1 MLDNHHKGHM
11 EMDRQDIINLAS
23 KRFAQDDRSWP
34 VGFEEV
40 LITFAEEVAEHALAS
55 VEWPEMVKGAYPLMI
70 RAWAKQTIPELA
82 FSATDA
88 ELEKLADLI
97 VSYERE
103 QCALVCEKAGVDG
116 YGTLAAAEAI
126 RRRGDC
132 DA

>member
-1 MLDNHHKGHM
+1 
-11 EMDRQDIINLAS
+11 MDRQDIINLAS

-40 LITFAEEVAEHALAS
+40 LITFAEEVAERTRAAAD
-55 VEWPEMVKGAYPLMI
+55 WPELIEGAYPTMI
-70 RAWAKQTIPELA
+70 RAWAKRTIPELA
-82 FSATDA
+82 FSASDA
-88 ELEKLADLI
+88 ELENMAELI
-97 VSYERE
+97 VAYERE
-103 QCALVCEKAGVDG
+103 QCALVCEKAGIDG